1 MAIIETHELTKRYR
15 SARGIEAVSM
25 AVEPGEVFGFLGPN
39 GAGKTT
45 TIRTL
50 LDLLHP
56 TSGSATIFGLDSRRD
71 SLAIR
76 ARLGNLPGD
85 FAYDPRLTGRE
96 LVTFLAELRGMPDLG
111 RAAELAARFHANLDR
126 PLGELSRGNR
136 QKIALVQAA
145 FHDPELLV
153 LDEPSSG
160 LDPLMQE
167 EFLTFVAEE
176 RDRGHTLFLSSHE
189 LDEVQRACDRV
200 AIIRDGRLVAVESV
214 ADVTGRSYRHVTL
227 EFAEPVDPEEFRRI
241 PGVSE
246 LTAADRR
253 LTFKAFGDVDPVIK
267 AAARHTVTDLELSR
281 PTLEEV
287 FLTYYGRNGDR

>member
-1 MAIIETHELTKRYR
+1 MPVIETRELTKRYGR
-15 SARGIEAVSM
+15 ARGIEGVSM
-25 AVEPGEVFGFLGPN
+25 TVERGEAFGFLGPN

-56 TSGSATIFGLDSRRD
+56 TSGTATIFGLDSRRD

-96 LVTFLAELRGMPDLG
+96 LVSFLADARGMDGLG
-111 RAAELAARFHANLDR
+111 RAAELAERFEADLER
-126 PLGELSRGNR
+126 PLAELSRGNR
-136 QKIALVQAA
+136 QKVGLVQAA

-167 EFLTFVAEE
+167 EFLGFVAEE
-176 RDRGHTLFLSSHE
+176 RDRGHTVFLSSHE

-214 ADVTGRSYRHVTL
+214 EEVTGRSYRHVAI
-227 EFAEPVDPEEFRRI
+227 EFAGPVDPGEFRRI
-241 PGVSE
+241 AGVSD
-246 LTAADRR
+246 LARSGSR
-253 LTFKAFGDVDPVIK
+253 LTFKLTGDVDPVIK
-267 AAARHTVTDLELSR
+267 TAARHTVTELELSR
-281 PTLEEV
+281 PTLEEI
-287 FLTYYGRNGDR
+287 FLTYYGGNG

>member
-1 MAIIETHELTKRYR
+1 MAIIETHELTKRYG
-15 SARGIEAVSM
+15 SARGIEGVSM

-111 RAAELAARFHANLDR
+111 RAPELAARFHADMDK

-136 QKIALVQAA
+136 QKIGARPSRLPRSGAA
-145 FHDPELLV
+145 RPRRAHQRARPAHAGGVPRLRRRGARARPARSSSPRTSSTRSSGRATAS
-153 LDEPSSG
+153 PSSATAG
-160 LDPLMQE
+160 
-167 EFLTFVAEE
+167 
-176 RDRGHTLFLSSHE
+176 SSPS
-189 LDEVQRACDRV
+189 RA
-200 AIIRDGRLVAVESV
+200 SP
-214 ADVTGRSYRHVTL
+214 TS
-227 EFAEPVDPEEFRRI
+227 
-241 PGVSE
+241 S
-246 LTAADRR
+246 
-253 LTFKAFGDVDPVIK
+253 
-267 AAARHTVTDLELSR
+267 AARTVT
-281 PTLEEV
+281 
-287 FLTYYGRNGDR
+287 